1 MFASKESTI
10 MKYLSKQVIILS
22 LVSLFTDMASE
33 MLYPITP
40 IFLSSVLGASMAV
53 VGLIEGL
60 AEVTAGLLKGYFGVL
75 SDKLGKRSI
84 FVVLGYSFSALA
96 KPLPGVFPNTLT
108 VLAAR
113 VTDRIG
119 KGVRTAP
126 RDALLASYSENN
138 TGAVFGFHRA
148 MDTLGAVIGPLLA
161 LLMLN
166 LLKLN
171 YQTIFIIAFVPS
183 LIAVILTLY
192 IKDKRTEAISQ
203 QKLDSLNFWK
213 CSPRQYKILFFL
225 ITFFSLANS
234 SDVFLILKSKKI
246 SGSDTLAIAGYIFY
260 NVIYAA
266 SSYPIGILA
275 DKIGKKKV
283 FIIGLLIFSAVYFGF
298 AALNSFI
305 FIWVLFAL
313 YGFYASSTEGVLK
326 AWVSDLVP
334 DQNRG
339 SAIGLITMS
348 SSIAVMVGSI
358 GAGFLWDNFGS
369 QVPFYLSSAVSLLVA
384 VLLYRFRKIKPIV

>member
-1 MFASKESTI
+1 
-10 MKYLSKQVIILS
+10 MKNLHKQVIILS
-22 LVSLFTDMASE
+22 LVSLFTDIASE

-53 VGLIEGL
+53 VGIIEGM

-75 SDKLGKRSI
+75 SYKLGKRSV
-84 FVVLGYSFSALA
+84 FVVLGYSLSSLA
-96 KPLPGVFPNTLT
+96 KPLPGIFPNTLT
-108 VLAAR
+108 VLFSR
-113 VTDRIG
+113 ITDRIG
-119 KGVRTAP
+119 KGIRTAP

-148 MDTLGAVIGPLLA
+148 MDTLGAVIGPLLT
-161 LLMLN
+161 LLLLN
-166 LLKLN
+166 IYKLD
-171 YQTIFIIAFVPS
+171 YQTIFIIAFIPS
-183 LIAVILTLY
+183 LIAVIFTLNV
-192 IKDKRTEAISQ
+192 KDKKSEMNSRPKTDM
-203 QKLDSLNFWK
+203 LGFWK
-213 CSPRQYKILFFL
+213 SSPSQYKILFYL
-225 ITFFSLANS
+225 ITIFSLVNS
-234 SDVFLILKSKKI
+234 SDVFLILKSKNV

-260 NVIYAA
+260 NIIYAV

-283 FIIGLLIFSAVYFGF
+283 FIVGLLIFSSVYFGF
-298 AALNSFI
+298 AVLNNYA

-313 YGFYASSTEGVLK
+313 YGLYASATEGVLK

-348 SSIAVMVGSI
+348 SSIAMMIGSI
-358 GAGFLWDNFGS
+358 TAGFLWDNFGS
-369 QVPFYLSSAVSLLVA
+369 QVPFYLSFAISLIVA
-384 VLLYRFRKIKPIV
+384 GLLFSFSKKKF

>member
-1 MFASKESTI
+1 MNK
-10 MKYLSKQVIILS
+10 LPKQVLVLS
-22 LVSLFTDMASE
+22 FVSLFTDMASE

-75 SDKLGKRSI
+75 SDKLSKRSI
-84 FVVLGYSFSALA
+84 FVVLGYSLSAIA
-96 KPLPGVFPNTLT
+96 KPLPGIIPNTFT
-108 VLAAR
+108 VLFSR
-113 VTDRIG
+113 VTDRVG

-126 RDALLASYSENN
+126 RDALLASYAENN

-166 LLKLN
+166 LLKFD
-171 YQTIFIIAFVPS
+171 YQTIFIIAFIPS
-183 LIAVILTLY
+183 LIAVIFTLY
-192 IKDKRTEAISQ
+192 VKDKVSEISLRS
-203 QKLDSLNFWK
+203 KTDMLGFWK
-213 CSPRQYKILFFL
+213 SSPAQYKTLVYLMTI
-225 ITFFSLANS
+225 FSLVNS
-234 SDVFLILKSKKI
+234 SDVFLILKSKNI

-260 NVIYAA
+260 NIIYAM

-283 FIIGLLIFSAVYFGF
+283 FIIGLLIFSVVYFGF
-298 AALNSFI
+298 AFLNSFVFVWI
-305 FIWVLFAL
+305 LFAL
-313 YGFYASSTEGVLK
+313 YGIYASSTEGVLK

-348 SSIAVMVGSI
+348 SSVAMMIGSI
-358 GAGFLWDNFGS
+358 TAGFLWDKFGS
-369 QVPFYLSSAVSLLVA
+369 HVPFYLSSAVSLLVA
-384 VLLYRFRKIKPIV
+384 GLLYQFSKKKS

>member
-1 MFASKESTI
+1 
-10 MKYLSKQVIILS
+10 MKRLPKQVIILS
-22 LVSLFTDMASE
+22 FVSLFTDMASE

-84 FVVLGYSFSALA
+84 FVVLGYSLSAFA
-96 KPLPGVFPNTLT
+96 KPLPGIIPNTFT
-108 VLAAR
+108 VLFSR
-113 VTDRIG
+113 ITDRIG

-126 RDALLASYSENN
+126 RDALLASYAENN

-166 LLKLN
+166 YLRFD

-183 LIAVILTLY
+183 IIAVIFTLY
-192 IKDKRTEAISQ
+192 VKDKKAEISLRP
-203 QKLDSLNFWK
+203 KTDMLGFLKS
-213 CSPRQYKILFFL
+213 SPAQYKILFFL
-225 ITFFSLANS
+225 MTIFSLVNS
-234 SDVFLILKSKKI
+234 SDVFLILKSRNV

-260 NVIYAA
+260 NLIYAV

-275 DKIGKKKV
+275 DRFGKKKV
-283 FIIGLLIFSAVYFGF
+283 FIIGLIIFSVVYFGF
-298 AALNSFI
+298 ASLNSFAL
-305 FIWVLFAL
+305 IWILFAL
-313 YGFYASSTEGVLK
+313 YGIYASSTEGVLK
-326 AWVSDLVP
+326 AWVSDLVA

-339 SAIGLITMS
+339 TAIGLITMS
-348 SSIAVMVGSI
+348 SSVAMMIGSVA
-358 GAGFLWDNFGS
+358 AGFLWDTFGS
-369 QVPFYLSSAVSLLVA
+369 QVPFYISSSVSFLVA
-384 VLLYRFRKIKPIV
+384 ISLFKFKR

>member
-1 MFASKESTI
+1 
-10 MKYLSKQVIILS
+10 MKKLPKQVLILS
-22 LVSLFTDMASE
+22 LVSLFTDTASE

-75 SDKLGKRSI
+75 SDKLEKRSI
-84 FVVLGYSFSALA
+84 FVVLGYSFSAIS
-96 KPLPGVFPNTLT
+96 KPLPGILPNTLT
-108 VLAAR
+108 VLFAR
-113 VTDRIG
+113 VMDRIG
-119 KGVRTAP
+119 KGIRTAP

-148 MDTLGAVIGPLLA
+148 MDTLGAVFGPLIA

-171 YQTIFIIAFVPS
+171 YQTIFIISFVPS
-183 LIAVILTLY
+183 LTAVILTLY
-192 IKDKRTEAISQ
+192 VKDKSIEGVSQ
-203 QKLDSLNFWK
+203 QKLDSLSFWK
-213 CSPRQYKILFFL
+213 SSPKQYKTLFFL
-225 ITFFSLANS
+225 MTIFSLVNS
-234 SDVFLILKSKKI
+234 SDVFLILKSKNI

-260 NVIYAA
+260 NIIYAA

-275 DKIGKKKV
+275 DKLGKKKV
-283 FIIGLLIFSAVYFGF
+283 FIIGLSIFSVVYFGF
-298 AALNSFI
+298 ASLNSFVL
-305 FIWVLFAL
+305 IWILFAL
-313 YGFYASSTEGVLK
+313 YGIYASSTEGVLK

-334 DQNRG
+334 DKNKG
-339 SAIGLITMS
+339 SAIGMITMS
-348 SSIAVMVGSI
+348 SSIAVMIGSI
-358 GAGFLWDNFGS
+358 AAGFLWDAFGS

-384 VLLYRFRKIKPIV
+384 GLLYRFSKKKS

>member
-1 MFASKESTI
+1 
-10 MKYLSKQVIILS
+10 MKRLPKQVIILS

-84 FVVLGYSFSALA
+84 FVVLGYSLSALA
-96 KPLPGVFPNTLT
+96 KPLPGIIPNTLT
-108 VLAAR
+108 VLFSR
-113 VTDRIG
+113 ITDRIG
-119 KGVRTAP
+119 KGIRTAP
-126 RDALLASYSENN
+126 RDALLASYAEKN

-166 LLKLN
+166 FLKFD
-171 YQTIFIIAFVPS
+171 YQTIFIIAFIPS
-183 LIAVILTLY
+183 LIAVIFTLSV
-192 IKDKRTEAISQ
+192 KDKKSEISLLR
-203 QKLDSLNFWK
+203 KTDMLSFWK
-213 CSPRQYKILFFL
+213 SSPAQYKILVYL
-225 ITFFSLANS
+225 ITIFSLVNS
-234 SDVFLILKSKKI
+234 SDVFLILKSKNI
-246 SGSDTLAIAGYIFY
+246 SGSDSMAIAGYIFY
-260 NVIYAA
+260 NIIYAI
-266 SSYPIGILA
+266 SSYPVGILA

-283 FIIGLLIFSAVYFGF
+283 FIIGLLIFSVVYFGF
-298 AALNSFI
+298 ASLNSLAFSWI
-305 FIWVLFAL
+305 LFAL

-348 SSIAVMVGSI
+348 SSFAMMIGSI
-358 GAGFLWDNFGS
+358 AAGFLWDTFGS
-369 QVPFYLSSAVSLLVA
+369 QVPFYLSSGVSLFVA
-384 VLLYRFRKIKPIV
+384 GLLYRFSKIKTKVQS

>member
-1 MFASKESTI
+1 MSR
-10 MKYLSKQVIILS
+10 LPKQVIILS

-40 IFLSSVLGASMAV
+40 IFLSTVLGASMAV

-75 SDKLGKRSI
+75 SDRLGKRSI
-84 FVVLGYSFSALA
+84 FVVLGYGLSALA
-96 KPLPGVFPNTLT
+96 KPLPGIIPNTLT
-108 VLAAR
+108 VLFSR
-113 VTDRIG
+113 ITDRIG

-126 RDALLASYSENN
+126 RDALLASYSKNN

-192 IKDKRTEAISQ
+192 IKDKRIEVISQ
-203 QKLDSLNFWK
+203 QKLDSLSFWK
-213 CSPRQYKILFFL
+213 KSPRQYKILFFL
-225 ITFFSLANS
+225 MNIFSLANS
-234 SDVFLILKSKKI
+234 SDVFLILKSKNI

-260 NVIYAA
+260 NIIYAA

-283 FIIGLLIFSAVYFGF
+283 FIIGILIFSAVYFGF
-298 AALNSFI
+298 AVLHSFV

-339 SAIGLITMS
+339 TAIGLITMS
-348 SSIAVMVGSI
+348 SSIAVMIGSI
-358 GAGFLWDNFGS
+358 AAGFLWDKFGS
-369 QVPFYLSSAVSLLVA
+369 QVPFYISSAVSLLVA
-384 VLLYRFRKIKPIV
+384 GLLYRFSKKTIVKSKK

>member
-1 MFASKESTI
+1 
-10 MKYLSKQVIILS
+10 MKRLHKQVIILS

-53 VGLIEGL
+53 VGMIEGL

-84 FVVLGYSFSALA
+84 FVMLGYSLSALS
-96 KPLPGVFPNTLT
+96 KPLPGVFPNTLA
-108 VLAAR
+108 VLISR
-113 VTDRIG
+113 VTDRVG
-119 KGVRTAP
+119 KGIRTAP
-126 RDALLASYSENN
+126 RDALLASYAENN

-166 LLKLN
+166 LFRLD

-183 LIAVILTLY
+183 VIAVAFSFY
-192 IKDKRTEAISQ
+192 VKDKKSEISSRPKIDLQ
-203 QKLDSLNFWK
+203 NFWK
-213 CSPRQYKILFFL
+213 NSPSQYKTLFLL
-225 ITFFSLANS
+225 ITIFSLVNS
-234 SDVFLILKSKKI
+234 SDVFLILKSKNI
-246 SGSDTLAIAGYIFY
+246 SGSATLAIVGYIFY
-260 NVIYAA
+260 NIIYAA
-266 SSYPIGILA
+266 SSYPIGMLS
-275 DKIGKKKV
+275 DKFGKKRI
-283 FIIGLLIFSAVYFGF
+283 FIIGLIVFSFIYLGF
-298 AALNSFI
+298 ASQTSSA
-305 FIWVLFAL
+305 FIWILFAL
-313 YGFYASSTEGVLK
+313 YGIYASSTEGVLK

-348 SSIAVMVGSI
+348 SSIAMMIGSI
-358 GAGFLWDNFGS
+358 AAGFLWDAFGS

-384 VLLYRFRKIKPIV
+384 GSLYRFSKKKT